1 MMFALPA
8 FTAVTRPEPEMVATA
23 GSLEL
28 HVTVRLIGRPRR
40 SFMVTLACVVWPT
53 WMVLDARWT

>member
-1 MMFALPA
+1 MMLALPA
-8 FTAVTRPEPEMVATA
+8 FTAVTRPEPLIVATV

-28 HVTVRLIGRPRR
+28 HVTVRLMGRPRR

-53 WMVLDARWT
+53 WIVLEARWT